1 MLHRMVTHF
10 LPPANEVWGK
20 VIFLHLSVILFTG
33 GVPGQPLGK
42 YIPSSA
48 CWDTVNKRAARILLE
63 CILFPC
69 RFSVNKSGNEYQGSF
84 YFLVDEVRYAN
95 KDLYVGSDVHP
106 SGSATINVELRAG
119 QLVRIENYGSTV
131 IFGTSDDEEGE
142 MYSWF
147 TGHLLYAL

>member
-1 MLHRMVTHF
+1 MNKIDLATLGSHRQD
-10 LPPANEVWGK
+10 PEYRSK
-20 VIFLHLSVILFTG
+20 KI
-33 GVPGQPLGK
+33 VPDYHKTQ
-42 YIPSSA
+42 SH
-48 CWDTVNKRAARILLE
+48 T
-63 CILFPC
+63 C

-95 KDLYVGSDVHP
+95 KDVYVGSDVHP

-119 QLVRIENYGSTV
+119 QIVRIENYGSTV
-131 IFGTSDDEEGE
+131 IFGSDDGV

>member
-1 MLHRMVTHF
+1 MGAYWNVTPH
-10 LPPANEVWGK
+10 
-20 VIFLHLSVILFTG
+20 
-33 GVPGQPLGK
+33 
-42 YIPSSA
+42 
-48 CWDTVNKRAARILLE
+48 TVKHGHT
-63 CILFPC
+63 LFPC

-119 QLVRIENYGSTV
+119 QIVRIENYGSTV